1 MNYGLK
7 EKILVYIKYAIF
19 IGYIK
24 NNNFSN
30 RYKAHERQPLPN
42 SCIYTINSFLIGNM
56 DQTPVFFNM
65 TENRTVSFKG
75 IKTVSIKTQNQDKSR
90 CSVFLTI
97 TAYVDKLPQLTN
109 KNVIN
114 GRYFLWC
121 NNNT

>member
-1 MNYGLK
+1 M
-7 EKILVYIKYAIF
+7 
-19 IGYIK
+19 
-24 NNNFSN
+24 
-30 RYKAHERQPLPN
+30 PN

-75 IKTVSIKTQNQDKSR
+75 IKTVSIKAQNQDKSR

-121 NNNT
+121 NINT

>member
-1 MNYGLK
+1 
-7 EKILVYIKYAIF
+7 
-19 IGYIK
+19 
-24 NNNFSN
+24 
-30 RYKAHERQPLPN
+30 
-42 SCIYTINSFLIGNM
+42 M

-65 TENRTVSFKG
+65 TEKR
-75 IKTVSIKTQNQDKSR
+75 TVSIKTQNQDKSR

>member
-1 MNYGLK
+1 
-7 EKILVYIKYAIF
+7 
-19 IGYIK
+19 
-24 NNNFSN
+24 
-30 RYKAHERQPLPN
+30 
-42 SCIYTINSFLIGNM
+42 M

-75 IKTVSIKTQNQDKSR
+75 IKTVSIKAQNQDKSR

-97 TAYVDKLPQLTN
+97 TAYVDKLPQLIKFMAKEADHVEKKLLTN